1 MRIRIV
7 ADGRVLD
14 GAPLDIVRQM
24 QSLSLGKDSIAIT
37 EYVDWLVA
45 QAASLMDVQM
55 RVEGETAEE
64 KARSLI
70 SEMLRTKL
78 AEVL

>member
-7 ADGRVLD
+7 AVGRVLD
-14 GAPLDIVRQM
+14 GSPLQIVSQM
-24 QSLSLGKDSIAIT
+24 QSLAFGKDRIAVT
-37 EYVDWLVA
+37 EYIDWIVA
-45 QAASLMDVQM
+45 TAAEVMGVQM
-55 RVEGETAEE
+55 SIEGETPEE

-78 AEVL
+78 AEVM